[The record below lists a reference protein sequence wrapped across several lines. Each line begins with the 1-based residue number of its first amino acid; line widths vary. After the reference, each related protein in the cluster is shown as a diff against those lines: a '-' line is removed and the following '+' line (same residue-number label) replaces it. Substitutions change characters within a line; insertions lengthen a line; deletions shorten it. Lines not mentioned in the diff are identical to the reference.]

1 MNVQEYIEIEATP
14 EIVFEYLVDVKNRKE
29 YIPQLEEVILLDPLP
44 LKKGSRYVE
53 VALIAGRRLETTYQ
67 IIAFEEPRR
76 MLVRT
81 RQSIFPIE
89 VELQI
94 LDLEDYVKI
103 VIRLEFTLS
112 GIFKIASGI
121 VQNIVRQQARDIL
134 RKIKFNVEG
143 KSIT

>member
-44 LKKGSRYVE
+44 LKKGSRYLE
-53 VALIAGRRLETTYQ
+53 VALIAGRRIETTYQ

-76 MLVRT
+76 MVART
-81 RQSIFPIE
+81 LQSIFPIE